1 MNDITSVLLIEDSQ
15 ADAKYVQKIL
25 PSHLYRFVHVDR
37 LERAR
42 EAIQENPEFD
52 VILLDL
58 SLPDETGL
66 STFVSTM
73 SWANTVPIVILTG
86 LADEELSIQAVKCGA
101 QDYIIKQELSGSN
114 LTRTIRYAIERKQHD
129 KDSKRLAVLEKH
141 EEFMATL
148 THDLKNPLIGNN
160 LILELMAEQVMGV
173 VSTEQASLLLNLRD
187 SNAQLI
193 SMIQSLIDVY
203 RFEKEVDAV
212 KMENVDTLSL
222 IEKCMKSITPI
233 ATHRHIK
240 LSTNVSE
247 SVKTITADAD
257 AIRRVMQNL
266 LDNALKFTP
275 DGGLITV
282 DAHATNSSIV
292 FEVKDSGPGI
302 PQEEQNRLFERFAQG
317 RAGKKF
323 TPGIG
328 LGLYLC
334 KQLVT
339 AHSGEIYCTSDIGCG
354 TTFTVKLPQ
363 NGVSGNQNISSE
375 GNYDRARFN

>member
-25 PSHLYRFVHVDR
+25 PTHLYRFVHVDR

-42 EAIQENPEFD
+42 EAMQENSNFD

-58 SLPDETGL
+58 SLPDESGL
-66 STFVSTM
+66 STIMSTI
-73 SWANTVPIVILTG
+73 SWANSVPIVILTG
-86 LADEELSIQAVKCGA
+86 LADEDLAIQAVKCGA
-101 QDYIIKQELSGSN
+101 QDYICKQDLSGPS
-114 LTRTIRYAIERKQHD
+114 LSRTIRYAIERKQHD
-129 KDSKRLAVLEKH
+129 KDAKRLAVLEKH

-160 LILELMAEQVMGV
+160 MILELMAEQVLGV
-173 VSTEQASLLLNLRD
+173 VSAEQASLLLNLRD
-187 SNAQLI
+187 SNSLLI

-203 RFEKEVDAV
+203 RFEKDVDSV
-212 KMENVDTLSL
+212 KMESVEPLL
-222 IEKCMKSITPI
+222 IIDKCMKSIAPI
-233 ATHRHIK
+233 AMHRQIK
-240 LSTNVSE
+240 LSTNFAD
-247 SVKTITADAD
+247 SVETITADAD
-257 AIRRVMQNL
+257 AFRRVMQNL

-275 DGGLITV
+275 DGGAIGI
-282 DAHATNSSIV
+282 DAYATNGSIV
-292 FEVKDSGPGI
+292 FKITDSGPGI
-302 PQEEQNRLFERFAQG
+302 PKEEQSHLFERFAQG

-334 KQLVT
+334 KQLVC
-339 AHSGEIYCTSDIGCG
+339 AHRGEISCSSDIGCG

-363 NGVSGNQNISSE
+363 NGISENNQTSSE
-375 GNYDRARFN
+375 VNYDRSRLN